1 VAIYRSA
8 RRHGIADED
17 IVHAVEHALAVGEQ
31 DDGKVLYLGADR
43 SGNLLEV
50 VSVKRDD
57 ESEVVIHAMRMRAK
71 YEPFLRGE
79 GDSDA

>member
-1 VAIYRSA
+1 VEIYRSA

-43 SGNLLEV
+43 AANLLEV
-50 VSVKRDD
+50 VAVAREDG
-57 ESEVVIHAMRMRAK
+57 SEV
-71 YEPFLRGE
+71 
-79 GDSDA
+79 

>member
-1 VAIYRSA
+1 MEIYRSA

-17 IVHAVEHALAVGEQ
+17 IVHAVEHALPVGEQ

-43 SGNLLEV
+43 AGNLLEV
-50 VSVKRDD
+50 VAVAREDG
-57 ESEVVIHAMRMRAK
+57 SEVVIHAMRMRTN

>member
-1 VAIYRSA
+1 VEIYRSA

-43 SGNLLEV
+43 AGNLLEV
-50 VSVKRDD
+50 VAVAREDG
-57 ESEVVIHAMRMRAK
+57 SEVVIHAMRMRTK